1 MCVFHELGFGEGAH
15 QQHDQS
21 GHWIRV
27 AGAIADSASDSCLH
41 HWMCECPAQTHTHTY
56 EINYIYIYKLYI
68 SYISM

>member
-41 HWMCECPAQTHTHTY
+41 HWMCECPAQTHTHTHMKL
-56 EINYIYIYKLYI
+56 IIYIYKLYI